1 MRKKTIKFGLDEI
14 MWTIIYMLPVLAY
27 AISLHHNVPTDFGTF
42 MAYFGV
48 ITNNPISVALQD
60 IFGTDGI
67 LPLFDDGGYL
77 LYFSYFVQVFI
88 IHLAVDFL
96 LFIPRY
102 AHKWLAVLTC
112 NED

>member
-1 MRKKTIKFGLDEI
+1 MRKKTIKYGLDEV
-14 MWTIIYMLPVLAY
+14 MWTFIYMLPVLCY
-27 AISLHHNVPTDFGTF
+27 AVSMIHATAGDFGSF
-42 MAYFGV
+42 MGNFGV
-48 ITNNPISVALQD
+48 LTSNPVASALQD
-60 IFGTDGI
+60 IFGTDGM
-67 LPLFDDGGYL
+67 LPLFENDGYL
-77 LYFSYFVQVFI
+77 LYFAYFVQVFI